1 MERIMPSLYSL
12 GVTITGM
19 LPHVDYA
26 LAALAAAGLLAEEV
40 GIVHGALA
48 CYLFDYDH
56 PLCTGA
62 NSVVIGAAM
71 GAEVALELLHLIAIG
86 LHEFIAGLMRSC
98 AGAALQTL
106 DGT

>member
-1 MERIMPSLYSL
+1 MPSLYSL

-19 LPHVDYA
+19 LPMSIMYPRCCY
-26 LAALAAAGLLAEEV
+26 GLLAKEV

-48 CYLFDYDH
+48 CYLFDYDY

-71 GAEVALELLHLIAIG
+71 GAGSPLNFFHLIAIG
-86 LHEFIAGLMRSC
+86 LHGFIAGLMRSC
-98 AGAALQTL
+98 AGAALLT